1 MGHGHPH
8 EPGHT
13 HEPQHGHEHEHEHEP
28 KHGHAHGHAH
38 GHHHGLSGDASPER
52 QRKLSW
58 VLGITSAYLLAEVVG
73 GLWTHSLALLADAGH
88 MLTDVVGLALALW
101 AVRLAARPPTPRH
114 SYGLHRAEILAAQGN
129 SVALIGIS
137 LYVLV
142 EAYQRL
148 RQPPPVAS
156 LPMLSIAAL
165 GLLVNAI
172 GLWVLRGGG
181 DQSLNLRG
189 AYYELLSDAL
199 GSLGALLA
207 GGLMWATGWYYADP
221 LISAG
226 LALFMLPRSIRL
238 LREATTVLLEATP
251 LDIDLQALRDRLSA
265 LPGIL
270 GIHDLHVWSLTSD
283 KHAMSVH
290 VQLADGHHH
299 DAIVRAVRL
308 CAAESFQIDHVTV
321 QVESQCCPEGA
332 THP

>member
-1 MGHGHPH
+1 MGHDHH
-8 EPGHT
+8 
-13 HEPQHGHEHEHEHEP
+13 HGP
-28 KHGHAHGHAH
+28 GHAHDH
-38 GHHHGLSGDASPER
+38 SPDTSEGR
-52 QRKLSW
+52 QRKLTV
-58 VLGITSAYLLAEVVG
+58 VLAITATYLLAEVIG

-101 AVRLAARPPTPRH
+101 AVRLSAKPPTPRH

-156 LPMLSIAAL
+156 VAMLSIAAL
-165 GLLVNAI
+165 GLVVNVI
-172 GLWVLRGGG
+172 GLFVLRGGTG
-181 DQSLNLRG
+181 QSLNMKG

-199 GSLGALLA
+199 GSVGAIVA
-207 GGLMWATGWYYADP
+207 ASVMWATGWYYADP

-238 LREATTVLLEATP
+238 LREATSVLLEATP
-251 LDIDLQALRDRLSA
+251 LGIDLQALRDRLA
-265 LPGIL
+265 QLPGIV

-290 VQLADGHHH
+290 VQLAEGHHH
-299 DAIVRAVRL
+299 DSIVRAVRD
-308 CAAESFQIDHVTV
+308 CAATSFQIDHVTV
-321 QVESQCCPEGA
+321 QVESQCCPA
-332 THP
+332 KDTHP

>member
-1 MGHGHPH
+1 MGHD
-8 EPGHT
+8 
-13 HEPQHGHEHEHEHEP
+13 
-28 KHGHAHGHAH
+28 
-38 GHHHGLSGDASPER
+38 HHHGLSHAHDHSPDASHHR
-52 QRKLSW
+52 QRKLTV
-58 VLGITSAYLLAEVVG
+58 VLAITATYLLAEVIG

-101 AVRLAARPPTPRH
+101 AVRLSAKPPRPRY

-156 LPMLSIAAL
+156 VAMLSVAAL
-165 GLLVNAI
+165 GLVVNVI
-172 GLWVLRGGG
+172 GLLVLRGGTG
-181 DQSLNLRG
+181 QSLNMKG

-199 GSLGALLA
+199 GSVGAIVAA
-207 GGLMWATGWYYADP
+207 GVMWATGWYYADP

-238 LREATTVLLEATP
+238 LREATSVLLEATP
-251 LDIDLQALRDRLSA
+251 LGIDLQALRDRLA
-265 LPGIL
+265 QLPSVI

-299 DAIVRAVRL
+299 DTIVRTVRE
-308 CAAESFQIDHVTV
+308 CAAASFQIDHVTV
-321 QVESQCCPEGA
+321 QVESQCCPA
-332 THP
+332 KDTHP